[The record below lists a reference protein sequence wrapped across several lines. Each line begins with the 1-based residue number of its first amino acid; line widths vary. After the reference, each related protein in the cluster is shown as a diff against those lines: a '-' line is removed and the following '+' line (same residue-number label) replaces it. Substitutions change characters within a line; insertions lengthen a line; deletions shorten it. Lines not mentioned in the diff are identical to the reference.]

1 MYSINDIEETED
13 DDEDYL
19 ESLLDPPEKDYDH
32 DLDGDPKKIE
42 NLETDHQIKLYLREI
57 GKVALL
63 TREQERDLGRRIAE
77 GDEKAK
83 AKLIEANLRL
93 VVSIAKK
100 YANSGLPFMDLVQEG
115 NIGLIKAVEKFDYH
129 RGCKFSTYA
138 IWWIRQAITR
148 ALADKARIIRI
159 PVHTLDAIKSMLK
172 AHQRLIQNMKKEP
185 NLQDIANEMG
195 ASVDKVRELLGVIKI
210 PISVE
215 TPIDEYGNSSIS
227 DYIEDKRGASP
238 VEWVIKQ
245 NLTEEIQNMLE
256 NLTDREKKIIEMR
269 FGIGTYKEKTLEEIG
284 RYFHLTRERIRQIEE
299 NALQRLKRPNFVCP
313 LHDFI
318 KNS

>member
-1 MYSINDIEETED
+1 MYSLNDIEDTSD
-13 DDEDYL
+13 DNE
-19 ESLLDPPEKDYDH
+19 ENLLDYPDDN
-32 DLDGDPKKIE
+32 LE
-42 NLETDHQIKLYLREI
+42 NKTGESENVETDHQIKLYLREI
-57 GKVALL
+57 GKVSLL
-63 TREQERDLGRRIAE
+63 TRDQEEDLGKRIAN

-83 AKLIEANLRL
+83 SELIEANLRL

-100 YANSGLPFMDLVQEG
+100 YTNSGLPFMDLVQEG
-115 NIGLIKAVEKFDYH
+115 NIGLIKAVEKYDYN

-172 AHQRLIQNMKKEP
+172 AHQRLIQTIKKEP
-185 NLQDIANEMG
+185 SLKDIANEMG
-195 ASVDKVRELLGVIKI
+195 VTVQKVRELLGVIKI

-215 TPIDEYGNSSIS
+215 TPIDEFGNSSIS

-238 VEWVIKQ
+238 VDCVIKQ
-245 NLTEEIQNMLE
+245 NLSEEIQNILE
-256 NLTDREKKIIEMR
+256 TLSEREKKIIEMR
-269 FGIGTYKEKTLEEIG
+269 FGIGTNKEKTLEEIG

-299 NALQRLKRPNFVCP
+299 NALQRLKKPKCVYP
-313 LHDFI
+313 LLDFI
-318 KNS
+318 QNS

>member
-1 MYSINDIEETED
+1 MYSLNELED
-13 DDEDYL
+13 STDEYDEDYL
-19 ESLLDPPEKDYDH
+19 EDDSKDIEEH
-32 DLDGDPKKIE
+32 AAEVE
-42 NLETDHQIKLYLREI
+42 NLESDHQIKLYLKEI

-63 TREQERDLGRRIAE
+63 TREQEKDLGKRIAA

-83 AKLIEANLRL
+83 AELIEANLRL

-100 YANSGLPFMDLVQEG
+100 YTNSGLPFMDLVQEG

-172 AHQRLIQNMKKEP
+172 AHQRLIQNMKREP
-185 NLQDIANEMG
+185 NIHDIACEMG
-195 ASVDKVRELLGVIKI
+195 IGVEKVRELLSVIKV

-215 TPIDEYGNSSIS
+215 TPIDEFGNSSIS

-238 VEWVIKQ
+238 IDSVIKQ
-245 NLTEEIQNMLE
+245 SLCEEIQSILDTLSE
-256 NLTDREKKIIEMR
+256 REKKIIEMR

-284 RYFHLTRERIRQIEE
+284 KCFHLTRERIRQIEE
-299 NALQRLKRPNFVCP
+299 NALQRLKKPNCLFP
-313 LHDFI
+313 LLDFI